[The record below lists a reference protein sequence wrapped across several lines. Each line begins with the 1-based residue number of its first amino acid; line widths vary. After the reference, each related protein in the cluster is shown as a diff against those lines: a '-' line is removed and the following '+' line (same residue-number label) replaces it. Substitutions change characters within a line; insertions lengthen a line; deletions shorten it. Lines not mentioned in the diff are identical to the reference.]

1 MKEGWVIKKLG
12 DVASYINGFAF
23 KPEHWNDEGMPII
36 RIQNLNNPDASY
48 NYCNIDIPSKYIV
61 ESGDILISWS
71 ASLGV
76 YEWKGEN
83 AYLNQHIFKV
93 VFDKIP
99 INKFFLKY
107 AVGAKLNEM
116 LKDAH
121 GATMKHVVK
130 KDFDNTKIIYPP
142 LPEQESIVAELDCL
156 SGIIEKQ
163 KQQLKELDNLAQ
175 AIFYDMFGDPIT
187 NEKGWEVKRLEDIAY
202 IGLGFTHTPQ
212 YVDKGVAFLS
222 VKDISGGEICWDDVR
237 YVSEEEYISAPK
249 GAKPNKG
256 DIMFCRV
263 GTMGKPVIVNTD
275 QPFCT
280 FVSVGYLHLLDHTMT
295 NQYVKYWMQSKSFD
309 VQVAANVKGLAIKN
323 LNTGWLKKFEIQTP
337 PLSLQQEFASKI
349 EAIERQKELIKQSLS
364 ETETLFNSRM
374 DYYFN

>member
-1 MKEGWVIKKLG
+1 MKEGWIKAKLEDICEVNYG
-12 DVASYINGFAF
+12 TRVVQKIDGGTIYPVYGGGGATFRMDKYNREDCLIVSRFA
-23 KPEHWNDEGMPII
+23 M
-36 RIQNLNNPDASY
+36 S
-48 NYCNIDIPSKYIV
+48 
-61 ESGDILISWS
+61 
-71 ASLGV
+71 SLCV
-76 YEWKGEN
+76 RFVKG
-83 AYLNQHIFKV
+83 
-93 VFDKIP
+93 
-99 INKFFLKY
+99 KFFLNDSGLTIESKCNNIKQDFLDKHIL
-107 AVGAKLNEM
+107 ALNDKIYSLGKGVAQKNLDIKE
-116 LKDAH
+116 LKQL
-121 GATMKHVVK
+121 VLC
-130 KDFDNTKIIYPP
+130 YPSSIT
-142 LPEQESIVAELDCL
+142 EQEIIVAELDCL
-156 SGIIEKQ
+156 SGVIEKQ

-337 PLSLQQEFASKI
+337 LLSLQQEFASKI
-349 EAIERQKELIKQSLS
+349 EAIEKQKELIKQSLS